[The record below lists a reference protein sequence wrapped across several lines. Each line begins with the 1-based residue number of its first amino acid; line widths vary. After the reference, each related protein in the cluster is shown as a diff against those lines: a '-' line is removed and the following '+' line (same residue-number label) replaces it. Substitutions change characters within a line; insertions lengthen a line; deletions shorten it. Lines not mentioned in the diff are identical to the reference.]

1 MYGMTFSNVVVS
13 NCWLLPPLVNFVCK
27 LPMAVARLSSGVAI
41 RLGLS
46 HITSGFVDV
55 VMLAYNDQE

>member
-27 LPMAVARLSSGVAI
+27 LPMAMARSSSGVAI
-41 RLGLS
+41 RLS

-55 VMLAYNDQE
+55 VMLAYNDQ